1 MLFIIESIGAS
12 TIRMGTIYM
21 IAALGGGNLAEKSGG
36 LLNLTIEGNM
46 LISAFFCSNRFL
58 LYRKCTLWR
67 ISRFSSGGGLFALCY
82 GFTVITAKADQMI
95 SSLAFNMFAA
105 GMSAYLLVYFF

>member
-46 LISAFFCSNRFL
+46 LISAFFAATVSYYTGSALYGVLAALVVGGPVCSL
-58 LYRKCTLWR
+58 LRLYCDHR
-67 ISRFSSGGGLFALCY
+67 
-82 GFTVITAKADQMI
+82 
-95 SSLAFNMFAA
+95 
-105 GMSAYLLVYFF
+105 